1 MLQLFAVGLSIV
13 IADIW
18 IRKEILEVQS
28 FLYLFKIIF
37 NPDFSLDIQN
47 RNRGLI
53 FHNKNDGHPFLILID
68 GIRII

>member
-1 MLQLFAVGLSIV
+1 MLQLFTVGLSIV

-18 IRKEILEVQS
+18 IRKEIMEVQS
-28 FLYLFKIIF
+28 SLYFLIIF
-37 NPDFSLDIQN
+37 NPDFLLDIKN
-47 RNRGLI
+47 RNRVLI

>member
-28 FLYLFKIIF
+28 FLYLLIIF
-37 NPDFSLDIQN
+37 NPDFSLDIKN
-47 RNRGLI
+47 RNRILI